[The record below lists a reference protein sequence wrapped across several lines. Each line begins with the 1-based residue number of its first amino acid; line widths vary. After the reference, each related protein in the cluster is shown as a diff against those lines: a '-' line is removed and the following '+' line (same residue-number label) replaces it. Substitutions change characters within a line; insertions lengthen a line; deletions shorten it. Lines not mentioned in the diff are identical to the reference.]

1 MLFMAA
7 RAFHDPAH
15 DAMRVSL
22 EHGRLADHATRT
34 YARREMTA
42 AAEPAADPA
51 QRRQDAERLCA
62 HCGTDRGDDA
72 LLLPQWS
79 LDDWMALLAGA
90 REQRLASGDVLMRA
104 GQAQQSLYLLASGGL
119 EVRAGTRGTLGAITR
134 ERPGAVIGEISFF
147 DGGPR
152 SATVW
157 ATEGSRLLE
166 LDVAA
171 VQAFFAAHPAR
182 GQELLMA
189 LARVLARRVRR
200 SEGRRVSDGL

>member
-1 MLFMAA
+1 MSNAA
-7 RAFHDPAH
+7 DT
-15 DAMRVSL
+15 DA
-22 EHGRLADHATRT
+22 D
-34 YARREMTA
+34 TA
-42 AAEPAADPA
+42 AALA
-51 QRRQDAERLCA
+51 QRRQDAERFRA

-72 LLLPQWS
+72 LLLPHWS
-79 LDDWMALLAGA
+79 VDDWMTLLASA
-90 REQRLASGDVLMRA
+90 REQRLGSGDVLMRA
-104 GQAQQSLYLLASGGL
+104 GQPQQSLYLVASGGL

-157 ATEGSRLLE
+157 ATESSRLLE

-171 VQAFFAAHPAR
+171 MQAFFAAQPAR

-200 SEGRRVSDGL
+200 SEGRRVSDAL